1 MHHDNSDRKI
11 PAMQF
16 VLLLAMFSTLSLFAQ
31 TPTNSATPTLQIKA
45 DQVTARVSP
54 MLYGLMTEEINYSY
68 EGGLYGELVRNR
80 TFKANPTNAVYWSTY
95 GNAAISLDTNNPLNS
110 ALNVSLKLDASNA
123 KKHSPVGIANK
134 GYWGIPVKPNTTY
147 HVSFYARGENFSG
160 ALTVSL
166 ENFFSTNEITIVG
179 STASKK
185 APFEWQI
192 SKNTNGEAVVSGVM
206 ATKHSKTGDTF
217 EVHMGAITFPVAS
230 AEIPKISKDWQKY
243 EVTLTTG
250 NLEPTK
256 NNQLVI
262 STTRPRTFWAKLW
275 GKPAT
280 IWFQQVSLFPPTFN
294 NRANGNRPDI
304 MQLLADMNPKFLRL
318 PGGNYLEGDYINERF
333 NWKETIGDI
342 SQRPGHRSPWNY
354 WSTDGFGLMEY
365 LNWCEDL
372 HMEPLLAVFAG
383 YALKHDYIKPGPDL
397 EPYVQDALDEIEY
410 VNGDPA
416 TKWGAQR
423 AKDGHPAPFPLH
435 YVEVG
440 NEDWFDR
447 SGSYEGRFAQFF
459 NAIKAKYPQLQV
471 IATTP
476 VKSVTPDFVDEHY
489 YRSQEQMEAQ
499 SHMYDTR
506 EREGPKVFVGEWAT
520 RVGRPT
526 PNMAGALGDAA
537 WMCCM
542 ERNSDLVL
550 LESYAPLFVN
560 VSDLARGGSM
570 QWPSDLIGYDAL
582 TSYGSPSY
590 YAQKMFS
597 THHGDDVLA
606 TDSQGIPTY
615 SWQPPTGRGQS
626 QRPAPRQVPEI
637 FYDATRDSQ
646 SGTIYLKVVNR
657 QSTAQPMH
665 IQISGT
671 SSVETEGEALVLK
684 ANAPDDTNSIQEP
697 VKIVPIMEKIDGLG
711 TDFMREFPPYSIT
724 ILELKT
730 K

>member
-1 MHHDNSDRKI
+1 MERSG
-11 PAMQF
+11 
-16 VLLLAMFSTLSLFAQ
+16 FSKSRCFRRRL
-31 TPTNSATPTLQIKA
+31 I
-45 DQVTARVSP
+45 TAP
-54 MLYGLMTEEINYSY
+54 
-68 EGGLYGELVRNR
+68 
-80 TFKANPTNAVYWSTY
+80 
-95 GNAAISLDTNNPLNS
+95 
-110 ALNVSLKLDASNA
+110 
-123 KKHSPVGIANK
+123 
-134 GYWGIPVKPNTTY
+134 
-147 HVSFYARGENFSG
+147 
-160 ALTVSL
+160 
-166 ENFFSTNEITIVG
+166 
-179 STASKK
+179 
-185 APFEWQI
+185 
-192 SKNTNGEAVVSGVM
+192 
-206 ATKHSKTGDTF
+206 
-217 EVHMGAITFPVAS
+217 
-230 AEIPKISKDWQKY
+230 
-243 EVTLTTG
+243 
-250 NLEPTK
+250 
-256 NNQLVI
+256 
-262 STTRPRTFWAKLW
+262 
-275 GKPAT
+275 
-280 IWFQQVSLFPPTFN
+280 
-294 NRANGNRPDI
+294 NGNRPDI
-304 MQLLADMNPKFLRL
+304 MQLLADMHPKFLRL

-365 LNWCEDL
+365 LDWCEDL

-410 VNGDPA
+410 VTGDTT

-447 SGSYEGRFAQFF
+447 SGSYEGRFTQFF
-459 NAIKAKYPQLQV
+459 NAIKAKYPQLQI

-606 TDSQGIPTY
+606 TDSQDIPTY

-626 QRPAPRQVPEI
+626 QRPAPRPVPEI

-657 QSTAQPMH
+657 QSMAQPVK
-665 IQISGT
+665 IQISGA
-671 SSVETEGEALVLK
+671 SPVETEGEALVLK

-697 VKIVPIMEKIDGLG
+697 LKIVPITEKIDGLG
-711 TDFMREFPPYSIT
+711 TDFTREFPPHSIT
-724 ILELKT
+724 ILELKA